1 MAAADTA
8 EAVDKGGIRA
18 FSLQNNA
25 LWRKTSAFGDRL
37 IVLFFQLFLVMVEFL
52 DLGLGSLLRGSK
64 RGNLGV
70 LGADFSLDGCDL
82 AAEEKH
88 HALTTHN

>member
-1 MAAADTA
+1 MEENERVLAT
-8 EAVDKGGIRA
+8 GLIPSW
-18 FSLQNNA
+18 F
-25 LWRKTSAFGDRL
+25 FIRL

-52 DLGLGSLLRGSK
+52 DLGLGSFLSDSK

-82 AAEEKH
+82 AREEKH